1 MTLTAL
7 ELSAQEACFDH
18 DRIARPLSWRA
29 ALWSVVSVRWAAAAL
44 ALFLTGLAAQLNG
57 APEIVWWT
65 MYLACYLTGGWGSAW
80 AGAQALR
87 NKALDVDLLMIVAA
101 IGAVAIGQIFDGA
114 LLIVI
119 FATSGAL
126 DDVATKHTADSVKGL
141 LDLAPEQA
149 VLLEAGIDG
158 DDRERVV
165 PATELVV
172 GDRVVV
178 RPGERIPGD
187 GVVLSGSSE
196 VDQCSITGESMP
208 VVKDRGDEV
217 FAGTVNGS
225 GMLQLVVTRD
235 PSNSVVARIVELVA
249 EASATKAKT
258 QLLIEKIERRY
269 SVGVVAATVA
279 LIVIPLLLGAQLQS
293 VLLRA
298 MTFMIV
304 ASPCAV
310 VLATMPPLLSAIAN
324 AGRHGVLV
332 KSAVVVEHLADTSIV
347 ALDKTGTLTCGIPR
361 LSTVEP
367 LGAGIGADR
376 LLQLAAAA
384 EQSSEHP
391 LGRAIV
397 DEARV
402 RGIAIPPAEDFR
414 ALPGR
419 GVRAVVGRDFVEVC
433 APHSYRGEPVA
444 ALAPIVESGATAA
457 LVLVNGAAIGVL
469 GLTDQV
475 RGDAA
480 ASVASLTALT
490 CVSPVL
496 LTGDNGRAARRV
508 AQLAGITDVRAAL
521 LPEQKVEVVR
531 GLQASGHRVLV
542 VGDGVND
549 APAMAAARTSVAM
562 GAGADL
568 TLQTADGVTVRDELH
583 TIPTIIGLARR
594 ARRIVAVNLAVAA
607 GFIAVLVL
615 WDLFG
620 RLPLPLGVAGHEGS
634 TILVALNGM
643 RLLTN
648 RSWRAAAS
656 ASGTIGPS
664 RRVTRG

>member
-7 ELSAQEACFDH
+7 EMTAHAASHEASC
-18 DRIARPLSWRA
+18 DRDKSIRPSSWRA
-29 ALWSVVSVRWAAAAL
+29 ALWSVVSVRWAAVAL
-44 ALFLTGLAAQLNG
+44 ALFLTGLIAQLNG
-57 APEIVWWT
+57 APETVWWT
-65 MYLACYLTGGWGSAW
+65 LYLACYLTGGWGSAW

-141 LDLAPEQA
+141 LDLAPDQA
-149 VLLEAGIDG
+149 VVLDSDG
-158 DDRERVV
+158 HERVV
-165 PATELVV
+165 PAAQLVV

-187 GVVLSGSSE
+187 GVVMSGASE

-208 VVKDRGDEV
+208 VAKDSGDEV

-225 GMLQLVVTRD
+225 GVLQVVVTRD
-235 PSNSVVARIVELVA
+235 PSKTVVARIVELVA
-249 EASATKAKT
+249 DASATKAKT
-258 QLLIEKIERRY
+258 QLFIEKIEQRY
-269 SVGVVAATVA
+269 SLGVVVATIA
-279 LIVIPLLLGAQLQS
+279 LIAVPLFMGAHLQS

-332 KSAVVVEHLADTSIV
+332 KSAVVVEQLADTSIV

-361 LSTVEP
+361 VTTIEP
-367 LGAGIGADR
+367 LDPNGAGVGGVIDAGR

-397 DEARV
+397 EEARIG
-402 RGIAIPPAEDFR
+402 GIAIPVAEDFR

-419 GVRAVVGRDFVEVC
+419 GVRATVGRDFVEIC
-433 APHSYRGEPVA
+433 SPHSYRG
-444 ALAPIVESGATAA
+444 APIAQLTRIVESGATAA
-457 LVLVNGAAIGVL
+457 VVLVNGVAVGVL

-475 RGDAA
+475 RSDAA
-480 ASVASLTALT
+480 RSVAALTALT
-490 CVSPVL
+490 SAPPVL
-496 LTGDNGRAARRV
+496 LTGDNARAARQV
-508 AQLAGITDVRAAL
+508 AQQAGISDVRAAL
-521 LPEQKVEVVR
+521 LPEQKVEAVR
-531 GLQASGHRVLV
+531 CLQASGHRVLV

-594 ARRIVAVNLAVAA
+594 ARRVVTVNLAIAA
-607 GFIAVLVL
+607 TFITVLVL

-620 RLPLPLGVAGHEGS
+620 QLPLPLGVAGHEGS
-634 TILVALNGM
+634 TVIVALNGL

-648 RSWRAAAS
+648 RSWRS
-656 ASGTIGPS
+656 ASTLA
-664 RRVTRG
+664 

>member
-1 MTLTAL
+1 MTLTAF
-7 ELSAQEACFDH
+7 EVSAAEASSDRP
-18 DRIARPLSWRA
+18 DRIPSTSVRPLTWRA
-29 ALWSVVSVRWAAAAL
+29 ALWSVMSVRWAGIAL
-44 ALFLTGLAAQLNG
+44 ALFLTGLVAQLNG
-57 APEIVWWT
+57 AAEPVWWT
-65 MYLACYLTGGWGSAW
+65 LYLACYLAGGWGSAW

-87 NKALDVDLLMIVAA
+87 NRALDVDLLMIVAA

-149 VLLEAGIDG
+149 TVFDVDG
-158 DDRERVV
+158 NEQVV
-165 PATELVV
+165 AASELVV

-178 RPGERIPGD
+178 RPGD
-187 GVVLSGSSE
+187 GAVLSGCSE

-208 VVKDRGDEV
+208 AAKGRGDEV

-225 GMLQLVVTRD
+225 GVLQLLVTRD
-235 PSNSVVARIVELVA
+235 PSQTVVARIVELVS

-258 QLLIEKIERRY
+258 QLFIEKIEQRY
-269 SVGVVAATVA
+269 SIGVVIATLA
-279 LIVIPLLLGAQLQS
+279 LIAIPLMLGTPVQV

-332 KSAVVVEHLADTSIV
+332 KSAIVVEHLADTGVV
-347 ALDKTGTLTCGIPR
+347 ALDKTGTLTFGLPQLAI
-361 LSTVEP
+361 VEP
-367 LGAGIGADR
+367 LSADVGIKK

-397 DEARV
+397 EEVRR
-402 RGIAIPPAEDFR
+402 RGITIPGAEDFR

-419 GVRAVVGRDFVEVC
+419 GVRASVGREFVEVC
-433 APHSYRGEPVA
+433 SPHSYRGAPLPE
-444 ALAPIVESGATAA
+444 LAPILEAGATAA
-457 LVLVNGAAIGVL
+457 IVLRNGVAIGVL

-475 RGDAA
+475 RADAA
-480 ASVASLTALT
+480 PSVAALTALT
-490 CVSPVL
+490 SAPPVL
-496 LTGDNGRAARRV
+496 LTGDNPCAAQRV
-508 AQLAGITDVRAAL
+508 AQHAGITDVRAAL
-521 LPEQKVEVVR
+521 LPEQKVEAVQA
-531 GLQASGHRVLV
+531 LQASGHRVLV

-549 APAMAAARTSVAM
+549 APAMAAAHTSVAM

-583 TIPTIIGLARR
+583 TIPTLIGLARQ
-594 ARRIVAVNLAVAA
+594 ARRVVTANL
-607 GFIAVLVL
+607 FIAGTFISVLVL

-620 RLPLPLGVAGHEGS
+620 QLPLPLGVAGHEGS
-634 TILVALNGM
+634 TVLVALNGM

-656 ASGTIGPS
+656 PV
-664 RRVTRG
+664 R

>member
-1 MTLTAL
+1 MTLTAF
-7 ELSAQEACFDH
+7 EVTAPQAAFD
-18 DRIARPLSWRA
+18 RVPIASARPMSWRA
-29 ALWSVVSVRWAAAAL
+29 ALWAVVSVRWAAFAL
-44 ALFLTGLAAQLNG
+44 VLFLAGAAAQLNG
-57 APEIVWWT
+57 APQSVWWT
-65 MYLACYLTGGWGSAW
+65 LYLACYLAGGWGSAW

-101 IGAVAIGQIFDGA
+101 VGAVAIGQIFDGA

-126 DDVATKHTADSVKGL
+126 DEVATRHTADSVKGL
-141 LDLAPEQA
+141 LDLAPDQA
-149 VLLEAGIDG
+149 VLLDATGV
-158 DDRERVV
+158 ERAV
-165 PATELVV
+165 PAGDLVV

-178 RPGERIPGD
+178 RPGERIPAD
-187 GVVLSGSSE
+187 GAVLSGSSE

-208 VVKDRGDEV
+208 LAKAAGDEV

-225 GMLQLVVTRD
+225 GALQVIVTRD
-235 PSNSVVARIVELVA
+235 PSQSVVARIVELVA

-258 QLLIEKIERRY
+258 QLFIEKIEQRY
-269 SVGVVAATVA
+269 SVGVVAATLA
-279 LIVIPLLLGAQLQS
+279 LIAIPLLVGCPIQP

-310 VLATMPPLLSAIAN
+310 VLATMPPLLSAVAN

-332 KSAVVVEHLADTSIV
+332 KSAVVVERLADTSIV
-347 ALDKTGTLTCGIPR
+347 ALDKTGTLTCGVPR
-361 LSTVEP
+361 LTTVEVLRP
-367 LGAGIGADR
+367 ELFDAPR

-397 DEARV
+397 EEARR
-402 RGIAIPPAEDFR
+402 RGVAIPPAEDFR
-414 ALPGR
+414 AVPGR
-419 GVRAVVGRDFVEVC
+419 GVRAAVGRDFVEVC
-433 APHSYRGEPVA
+433 SPQSYPGVPPPPLER
-444 ALAPIVESGATAA
+444 IVQDGATAA
-457 LVLVNGAAIGVL
+457 VVTVNGVAVGLL

-475 RGDAA
+475 RSDAA
-480 ASVASLTALT
+480 ASVAALTALT
-490 CVSPVL
+490 SAPPVL
-496 LTGDNGRAARRV
+496 LTGDNDRAARRV
-508 AQLAGITDVRAAL
+508 AQDAGITDVRAAL
-521 LPEQKVEVVR
+521 LPEQKVQAVR
-531 GLQASGHRVLV
+531 ELQANGHRVLV

-583 TIPTIIGLARR
+583 TIPTIIGLARH
-594 ARRIVAVNLAVAA
+594 ARRVVTVNLAIA
-607 GFIAVLVL
+607 GTFIAGLVL

-620 RLPLPLGVAGHEGS
+620 QLPLPLGVAGHEGS
-634 TILVALNGM
+634 TLLVALNGM
-643 RLLTN
+643 RLLSN
-648 RSWRAAAS
+648 RSWRAAA
-656 ASGTIGPS
+656 AH
-664 RRVTRG
+664 

>member
-1 MTLTAL
+1 MTLTAF
-7 ELSAQEACFDH
+7 EVSAAEASSDRS
-18 DRIARPLSWRA
+18 DRIPSTSVRPLTWRA
-29 ALWSVVSVRWAAAAL
+29 ALWSVMSVRWAGIAL
-44 ALFLTGLAAQLNG
+44 ALFLTGLVAQLNG
-57 APEIVWWT
+57 AAEPVWWT
-65 MYLACYLTGGWGSAW
+65 LYLACYLAGGWGSAW

-87 NKALDVDLLMIVAA
+87 NRALDVDLLMIVAA

-149 VLLEAGIDG
+149 TVFDFDG
-158 DDRERVV
+158 NEQVV
-165 PATELVV
+165 AASELVV

-178 RPGERIPGD
+178 RPGERIPAD
-187 GVVLSGSSE
+187 GAVLSGCSE
-196 VDQCSITGESMP
+196 VDQCSIAGESMP
-208 VVKDRGDEV
+208 AAKGRGDEV

-225 GMLQLVVTRD
+225 GVLQLLVTRD
-235 PSNSVVARIVELVA
+235 PSQTVVARIVERVS

-258 QLLIEKIERRY
+258 QLFIEKIEQRY
-269 SVGVVAATVA
+269 SIGVVIATLA
-279 LIVIPLLLGAQLQS
+279 LIAIPLMLGTPVQV

-310 VLATMPPLLSAIAN
+310 VLATMPPLLSAIAD

-332 KSAVVVEHLADTSIV
+332 KSAIVVEHLADTGVV
-347 ALDKTGTLTCGIPR
+347 ALDKTGTLTFGLPQLAI
-361 LSTVEP
+361 VEP
-367 LGAGIGADR
+367 LSADVGIKK

-397 DEARV
+397 EEVRR
-402 RGIAIPPAEDFR
+402 RGITIPGAEDFR

-419 GVRAVVGRDFVEVC
+419 GVRASVGREFVEVC
-433 APHSYRGEPVA
+433 SPHSYRGAPLPE
-444 ALAPIVESGATAA
+444 LAPILEAGATAA
-457 LVLVNGAAIGVL
+457 IVLRNGVAIGVL

-475 RGDAA
+475 RADAA
-480 ASVASLTALT
+480 PSVAALTALT
-490 CVSPVL
+490 SAPPVL
-496 LTGDNGRAARRV
+496 LPGDNPCAAQRV
-508 AQLAGITDVRAAL
+508 AQHAGITDVRAAL
-521 LPEQKVEVVR
+521 LPEQKVEAVQA
-531 GLQASGHRVLV
+531 LQASGHRVLV

-549 APAMAAARTSVAM
+549 APAMAAAHTSVAM
-562 GAGADL
+562 GAGADP

-583 TIPTIIGLARR
+583 TIPTLIGLARQ
-594 ARRIVAVNLAVAA
+594 ARRVVTANL
-607 GFIAVLVL
+607 FIAGTFISVLVL

-620 RLPLPLGVAGHEGS
+620 QLPLPLGVAGHEGS
-634 TILVALNGM
+634 TVLVALNGM

-656 ASGTIGPS
+656 PV
-664 RRVTRG
+664 R

>member
-7 ELSAQEACFDH
+7 EVTVQEASFD
-18 DRIARPLSWRA
+18 RVPSAIPRPLSWRE
-29 ALWSVVSVRWAAAAL
+29 ALWSVMSVRWAAVAL
-44 ALFLTGLAAQLNG
+44 ALFLAGLAAQVNG
-57 APEIVWWT
+57 APQIVWWT
-65 MYLACYLTGGWGSAW
+65 LYMACYVAGGWGSAW

-141 LDLAPEQA
+141 LDLAPELA
-149 VLLEAGIDG
+149 VLVEWDG
-158 DDRERVV
+158 SERVI
-165 PATELVV
+165 PAGELAI
-172 GDRVVV
+172 GDHVVV
-178 RPGERIPGD
+178 RPGERIPAD
-187 GVVLSGSSE
+187 GAVLSGASE
-196 VDQCSITGESMP
+196 VDQRSITGESMP
-208 VVKDRGDEV
+208 VAKECGDEV
-217 FAGTVNGS
+217 FAGSLNGS
-225 GMLQLVVTRD
+225 GVLQVVVTRD
-235 PSNSVVARIVELVA
+235 PSQTVVARIVELVA

-258 QLLIEKIERRY
+258 QLFIEKIEQRY
-269 SVGVVAATVA
+269 SLGMVLATLA
-279 LIVIPLLLGAQLQS
+279 LIVIPLLMGAQLQQ

-332 KSAVVVEHLADTSIV
+332 KSAVVVERLADTSIV

-361 LSTVEP
+361 LTTLRALHPETIDVN
-367 LGAGIGADR
+367 R

-397 DEARV
+397 EEARG

-419 GVRAVVGRDFVEVC
+419 GVRAVVGSEFVEVC
-433 APHSYRGEPVA
+433 SPNSYRDTPPPE
-444 ALAPIVESGATAA
+444 LAPILQAGATAA
-457 LVLVNGAAIGVL
+457 IVLVDGTAVGVL

-475 RGDAA
+475 RADAA
-480 ASVASLTALT
+480 RSVASLMALT
-490 CVSPVL
+490 SAPPVL

-508 AQLAGITDVRAAL
+508 AQQAGISDVRAAL
-521 LPEQKVEVVR
+521 LPEQKVEAVR
-531 GLQASGHRVLV
+531 DLEASGHHVLV

-549 APAMAAARTSVAM
+549 APAMAAARTSIAM

-583 TIPTIIGLARR
+583 TIPTIIGLARQ
-594 ARRIVAVNLAVAA
+594 ARRVVTANLAIAA
-607 GFIAVLVL
+607 TFISVLVL

-620 RLPLPLGVAGHEGS
+620 QLPLPLGVAGHEGS
-634 TILVALNGM
+634 TVLVALNGM

-648 RSWRAAAS
+648 RSWRIAAS
-656 ASGTIGPS
+656 AA
-664 RRVTRG
+664 R